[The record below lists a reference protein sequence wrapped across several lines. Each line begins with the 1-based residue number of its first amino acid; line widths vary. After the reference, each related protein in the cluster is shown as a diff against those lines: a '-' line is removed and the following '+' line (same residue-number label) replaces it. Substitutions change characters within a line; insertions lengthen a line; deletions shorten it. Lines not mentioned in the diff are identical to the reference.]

1 MTPTLKTLAL
11 MIISPPIHHT
21 VPVHSPS
28 LALSPSTIYHG
39 IESQRS
45 ILSPPL
51 SLWVLTGFHVKYGDA
66 PKASVSNT
74 DLMWMFHP
82 LQSVSLSGMG
92 KCNLFHQL
100 LFPKHLLCLS
110 YQTDQSTFLSSPSS
124 WVLIEPRIT
133 THVDCYSWF
142 PLGGLRPICLLCST
156 IWRPGGFEPTM
167 GLESTVAG
175 MMI

>member
-1 MTPTLKTLAL
+1 MTSLFLKTLAL

-21 VPVHSPS
+21 VPPFSSRLSLPPPSITASSPKEAFS
-28 LALSPSTIYHG
+28 L
-39 IESQRS
+39 
-45 ILSPPL
+45 PPL

-82 LQSVSLSGMG
+82 PTVSFWMG
-92 KCNLFHQL
+92 KRICFTSQL

-124 WVLIEPRIT
+124 LSLNSSPASPPTWIVT
-133 THVDCYSWF
+133 VDS
-142 PLGGLRPICLLCST
+142 LGWSETNLPSLLYHEDSGALNQP
-156 IWRPGGFEPTM
+156 W
-167 GLESTVAG
+167 A
-175 MMI
+175 